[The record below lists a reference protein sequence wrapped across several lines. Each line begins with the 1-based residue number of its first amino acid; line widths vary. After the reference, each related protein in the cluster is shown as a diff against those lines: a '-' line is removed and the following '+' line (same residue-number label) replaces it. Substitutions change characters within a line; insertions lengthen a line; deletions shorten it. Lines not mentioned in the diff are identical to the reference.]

1 MNWARVASTLTGIAV
16 AMILVANAPPI
27 LVDPLVV
34 ALTQVRGNISNNS
47 TPAVAEPETETTSD
61 AAKLVKKAR
70 KLLLD

>member
-1 MNWARVASTLTGIAV
+1 MNWGRAGSILTAVAV

-47 TPAVAEPETETTSD
+47 QPVEQQPAPETDST
-61 AAKLVKKAR
+61 AATLAKKAR